1 MSFSGEREETTAS
14 KMSFSG
20 EREEE
25 TTASKM
31 TQDTSSKSVQ
41 KPRAESPTTSL
52 LSMKSDQ
59 PPAFS
64 QEPLPDDNKEVESL
78 DSEDVLKITH
88 NLLDRRSQTLLT
100 VQQDITAKL
109 KHKYQH
115 ISEGIGHH
123 GNQSLLKDI
132 YTELYIT
139 EGGSG
144 GLNNEHEV
152 RQIEMASKKQ
162 TTQETPIKCNDIFKP
177 LPGQDKPI
185 RTVLTKGIAGIG
197 KTVSVQK
204 VILDWAEGKAN
215 QDVHFMFPLP
225 FRDLNLKKDQYSLM
239 QLLSHYFPELKE
251 IDSIEDGET
260 KTVFIFD
267 GLDECR
273 LPLDFKNNEKCCDV
287 TKPTSVD
294 VLLTNLIKGNLLP
307 SALLWI
313 TSRPAAANQIP
324 PECVDQ
330 VTEVRG
336 FNDPQKEEYFR
347 KKIPDQNLAN
357 DIIKH
362 MKTSRSLHI
371 MCHMPVFCWISATV
385 LEMILKEAEKDE
397 VPKTLTQ
404 MYSHFVLIQTIVKNK
419 KYNKATETNPKE
431 LSQSDIEMILKL
443 AKLAFQQL
451 QKGNLIFY
459 EDDLRECGLDVTE
472 ASVYSALCTEIFKEE
487 SGLYQEKVYSFV
499 HLSIQEFLA
508 AVHAL
513 ESCLDKKE
521 NVFSP
526 KAVTSGYEEEEKSIQ
541 LSELHRRAVDQALKS
556 ENGHLDLFLRFLLG
570 LSLESNQNLLRGLL
584 TQTGSTTQSNKKT
597 VRYLS
602 DRIEEE
608 SSPERIIN
616 LFHCLNELGAN
627 SLVEDMQT
635 SLQSGTLS
643 ETRLEPDQCSA
654 LAYLLLMSEEVLE
667 EFDLKTYNT
676 SEEGY
681 QRLLPVVKTC
691 KRALLDGCNLTY
703 KSCETLA
710 SALQTPNS
718 PLRELDLSYND
729 LGDRGVELLCVGL
742 TSPLCNIQTLVL
754 DGCKLTYESCET
766 LASALQTPNSPL
778 RELDLSYND
787 LEDRGAK
794 LLCVGL
800 TSPLC
805 NIQTLVL
812 DGCKLT
818 YESCETLASPLQ
830 TPNSPLRELDLSYND
845 LGDRGVELLCVGL
858 TSPLCNIQTLVLGQ
872 CGLTEGCCSDLA
884 SVLSSPN
891 SQLKQL
897 ELRDNDLQD
906 SGVTLLSAGL
916 EDPDCKLHTLGLSGC
931 LVTEEGCAALSSAL
945 RSNPSH
951 LKELDLSY
959 NHPGDSAGGLLSAA
973 LVDPT
978 YKLMKLNV
986 DHGGECRLKSGL
998 RKYAC
1003 HLTLDPNTANPNLIL
1018 SEGNR
1023 KVTWVEEKQHY
1034 EDHPDRFDRSPQV
1047 LCREG
1052 LSGGRYYWEVE
1063 RDGEWANIGVVYNG
1077 MKRKGWEDERLIG
1090 NNRESWCLY
1099 CSDSGSTFYHAGV
1112 RRRSIPGPDP
1122 NRVGVYLDWPAGT
1135 LSFYSVSSSG
1145 TLTHL
1150 YTEHT
1155 TFTEPLYPGFLVSDS
1170 SVTLCQ
1176 IDDQH
1181 IQRDHGGESWIKP
1194 GPEKWIPQSCKTC
1207 DHVEDSTHWLQI
1219 EPLTS
1224 TVQGVTMFRHRT
1236 PKGSYEC
1243 TVSGLRWLCER
1254 DVILKYHF
1262 RNWEPYSQLL
1272 KDMQYTQG
1280 GPLLDITMEL
1290 GELEEVH
1297 LPHFVCLGT
1306 NPSLRNEMKI
1316 LHVEE
1321 HGVSLEEVHE
1331 VTRFHAKILHPK
1343 FSLISV
1349 ILRILSLNIDVHCDV
1364 VLYMAVKR
1372 STVISRLYLLL
1383 RNSSQKEAVQE
1394 REKGQLSQ
1402 GYSEFLLSS
1411 PNGSL
1416 KLNNWFALKNPLSTS
1431 INPEKIQLLPAD
1443 TTPSCCKMI
1452 MGNTGVDIEMELIG
1466 DDKRTVW
1473 RDMLRT
1479 DKYKSDTHSTSAV
1492 LGAGGP
1498 AESSLTG
1505 SAEQQLRSVR
1515 TEFVKRVSR
1524 PVLDVLLDGLLQH
1537 TVINQEEMESVKVI
1551 AERTEKALDIIDM
1564 VLRKGTESCSR
1575 MINLLG
1581 ELDPCLCSLLQINS
1595 VGVAT

>member
-1 MSFSGEREETTAS
+1 
-14 KMSFSG
+14 
-20 EREEE
+20 
-25 TTASKM
+25 
-31 TQDTSSKSVQ
+31 
-41 KPRAESPTTSL
+41 
-52 LSMKSDQ
+52 MKSDQ

-64 QEPLPDDNKEVESL
+64 QEPFPDDNKEVESL
-78 DSEDVLKITH
+78 DSEDPLKIPH

-100 VQQDITAKL
+100 VQQDIKAKL

-115 ISEGIGHH
+115 ISEGIGHY

-144 GLNNEHEV
+144 GLNNKHEV

-162 TTQETPIKCNDIFKP
+162 TTQKTPIKCNDIFKP

-204 VILDWAEGKAN
+204 VILDWAEGKEN
-215 QDVHFMFPLP
+215 KDVHFMFPLP

-260 KTVFIFD
+260 KIVFIFD

-294 VLLTNLIKGNLLP
+294 VLLTNLIEGNLLP

-313 TSRPAAANQIP
+313 TSRPAATNQIP

-404 MYSHFVLIQTIVKNK
+404 MYSHFMLIQTIVKNK
-419 KYNKATETNPKE
+419 KYNKATETNPKD
-431 LSQSDIEMILKL
+431 LSQSDKEMILKL

-459 EDDLRECGLDVTE
+459 EEDLRECGLDVTE

-526 KAVTSGYEEEEKSIQ
+526 NNDDGDDYDADDYEYYDDFEDYDDESIQ
-541 LSELHRRAVDQALKS
+541 LSDLLRSAVYQALKS

-570 LSLESNQNLLRGLL
+570 LSLESNQNLLRCLL
-584 TQTGSTTQSNKKT
+584 TQTGCTTETNEKT
-597 VRYLS
+597 VKRTVGYLS
-602 DRIEEE
+602 YKIKRE

-616 LFHCLNELGAN
+616 LFHCLNELCAN
-627 SLVEDMQT
+627 PLVEDMQT
-635 SLQSGTLS
+635 SLRSGTLS

-691 KRALLDGCNLTY
+691 KRALLDRCKLTY
-703 KSCETLA
+703 ESCKTLV

-718 PLRELDLSYND
+718 PLRELDLSNND

-742 TSPLCNIQTLVL
+742 TSPLCNI
-754 DGCKLTYESCET
+754 K
-766 LASALQTPNSPL
+766 
-778 RELDLSYND
+778 
-787 LEDRGAK
+787 
-794 LLCVGL
+794 
-800 TSPLC
+800 
-805 NIQTLVL
+805 
-812 DGCKLT
+812 
-818 YESCETLASPLQ
+818 
-830 TPNSPLRELDLSYND
+830 
-845 LGDRGVELLCVGL
+845 
-858 TSPLCNIQTLVLGQ
+858 TLVLGQ
-872 CGLTEGCCSDLA
+872 CGLTEGCCSVLA
-884 SVLSSPN
+884 SVLSSPNSHLKQLDLRDNDLQDSGVTLLSAGLEDPDCKLHTLGLGQCGLTEGCCSHLASVMSSPN

-916 EDPDCKLHTLGLSGC
+916 EDPDSKLHTLGLSGC

-945 RSNPSH
+945 RSYPSH

-1003 HLTLDPNTANPNLIL
+1003 HLTLDPNTVNPLLVL

-1023 KVTWVEEKQHY
+1023 KVTCVEEKQHY
-1034 EDHPDRFDRSPQV
+1034 EDHPDRFDCSPQV

-1052 LSGGRYYWEVE
+1052 LTGCRYYWEVE
-1063 RDGEWANIGVVYNG
+1063 RDGEWAYIGVVYKG
-1077 MKRKGWEDERLIG
+1077 MNRKGGVLDSGIG
-1090 NNRESWCLY
+1090 TNRKSWCLI
-1099 CSDSGSTFYHAGV
+1099 CFDGFYSFNHAGV
-1112 RRRSIPGPDP
+1112 SRRSISDP
-1122 NRVGVYLDWPAGT
+1122 HSNRVGVYLDWPAGT
-1135 LSFYSVSSSG
+1135 LSFYSMSSSG

-1150 YTEHT
+1150 YTFYS
-1155 TFTEPLYPGFLVSDS
+1155 TFTEPLYPGFGVCSSSS

-1194 GPEKWIPQSCKTC
+1194 GPGKWIPQSCKTC

-1224 TVQGVTMFRHRT
+1224 TVQGVTMFRHMT
-1236 PKGSYEC
+1236 PKGSFEC

-1262 RNWEPYSQLL
+1262 RNWEPYSHLL

-1343 FSLISV
+1343 FSAISV
-1349 ILRILSLNIDVHCDV
+1349 ILSYILSWNVDVHCELM
-1364 VLYMAVKR
+1364 LYL
-1372 STVISRLYLLL
+1372 TVMKETLIPRLYLFPSNPGQILAVEQQESKFQGSSRIL
-1383 RNSSQKEAVQE
+1383 ISRPEQSFKLNSSF
-1394 REKGQLSQ
+1394 R
-1402 GYSEFLLSS
+1402 
-1411 PNGSL
+1411 
-1416 KLNNWFALKNPLSTS
+1416 LNIPCSTA
-1431 INPEKIQLLPAD
+1431 INPQRIHLIHRD
-1443 TTPSCCKMI
+1443 TTPSFFRAVVKM
-1452 MGNTGVDIEMELIG
+1452 TGIDIEMQLFS
-1466 DDKRTVW
+1466 DDERIAWKEIVPI
-1473 RDMLRT
+1473 DE
-1479 DKYKSDTHSTSAV
+1479 YISDTRSTSAV
-1492 LGAGGP
+1492 LGAGHP
-1498 AESSLTG
+1498 AESSRTASTKL
-1505 SAEQQLRSVR
+1505 QLRSVR

-1524 PVLDVLLDGLLQH
+1524 PVLNELLDGLLQH

-1551 AERTEKALDIIDM
+1551 AERAEKARDIIDM
-1564 VLRKGTESCSR
+1564 VLRKGTESSSR
-1575 MINLLG
+1575 MINLLV

-1595 VGVAT
+1595 VGVPT

>member
-1 MSFSGEREETTAS
+1 MSE
-14 KMSFSG
+14 
-20 EREEE
+20 
-25 TTASKM
+25 
-31 TQDTSSKSVQ
+31 QQ
-41 KPRAESPTTSL
+41 
-52 LSMKSDQ
+52 MKSSDYQ
-59 PPAFS
+59 LDYENVQDSVETMEGIVS
-64 QEPLPDDNKEVESL
+64 QGAVMF
-78 DSEDVLKITH
+78 TH
-88 NLLDRRSQTLLT
+88 NPLGMRSQTLLT
-100 VQQDITAKL
+100 VQQDIKAKL

-139 EGGSG
+139 EGGNG
-144 GLNNEHEV
+144 GVNNEHEV

-162 TTQETPIKCNDIFKP
+162 TTQETPIKCNNIFKP
-177 LPGQDKPI
+177 LAGQDKPI

-239 QLLSHYFPELKE
+239 QLLSHYFSELKE

-347 KKIPDQNLAN
+347 KKTTDQNLAN
-357 DIIKH
+357 EIIKH
-362 MKTSRSLHI
+362 IKTSRSLHI

-385 LEMILKEAEKDE
+385 LEMMLKEAEKDE
-397 VPKTLTQ
+397 VPKTLIQ
-404 MYSHFVLIQTIVKNK
+404 MYTHFTLIQIIVKNR

-431 LSQSDIEMILKL
+431 LSQSDKEMILKL

-459 EDDLRECGLDVTE
+459 VEDLRECGLDVTE
-472 ASVYSALCTEIFKEE
+472 ASEYSALCTEIFKEE
-487 SGLYQEKVYSFV
+487 SGLYQDKVYSFV

-521 NVFSP
+521 NVFST
-526 KAVTSGYEEEEKSIQ
+526 TSEDEEEESIQ
-541 LSELHRRAVDQALKS
+541 LFDLHRRAVDQALKS

-584 TQTGSTTQSNKKT
+584 TQTGSTTQSNEETVEET

-602 DRIEEE
+602 YKIEEE
-608 SSPERIIN
+608 RSPERIIN

-635 SLQSGTLS
+635 SLRSGTLS
-643 ETRLEPDQCSA
+643 ETELEPQQCSA

-667 EFDLKTYNT
+667 EFDLKTYTT
-676 SEEGY
+676 SETGY

-691 KRALLDGCNLTY
+691 KRALLDC
-703 KSCETLA
+703 
-710 SALQTPNS
+710 
-718 PLRELDLSYND
+718 
-729 LGDRGVELLCVGL
+729 
-742 TSPLCNIQTLVL
+742 
-754 DGCKLTYESCET
+754 CKLTYESCET

-778 RELDLSYND
+778 RELDLS
-787 LEDRGAK
+787 
-794 LLCVGL
+794 C
-800 TSPLC
+800 
-805 NIQTLVL
+805 
-812 DGCKLT
+812 
-818 YESCETLASPLQ
+818 
-830 TPNSPLRELDLSYND
+830 ND

-959 NHPGDSAGGLLSAA
+959 NYPGDSAGGLLSAA

-978 YKLMKLNV
+978 DKLMKLNV
-986 DHGGECRLKSGL
+986 DHGGEVRLISGL

-1003 HLTLDPNTANPNLIL
+1003 HLTLDPNTANPHLIL

-1023 KVTWVEEKQHY
+1023 KVKRLEEEQYY
-1034 EDHPDRFDRSPQV
+1034 EDHPDRFDHIPQV
-1047 LCREG
+1047 LCREV
-1052 LSGGRYYWEVE
+1052 LSGSRYYWEVE
-1063 RDGEWANIGVVYNG
+1063 RGGYDGNIGVAYRG
-1077 MKRKGWEDERLIG
+1077 MKRKGKKHDSWIG
-1090 NNRESWCLY
+1090 ANRKSWGLFC
-1099 CSDSGSTFYHAGV
+1099 FYRGYHFFHAGV
-1112 RRRSIPGPDP
+1112 RSISIPGPFS

-1145 TLTHL
+1145 TLTHH

-1155 TFTEPLYPGFLVSDS
+1155 TFTEPLYPGFGVYSSS

-1181 IQRDHGGESWIKP
+1181 IQRDHGGECCIKP

-1207 DHVEDSTHWLQI
+1207 DHVEDSTHWLPI

-1224 TVQGVTMFRHRT
+1224 TVQEVTMFRHRT
-1236 PKGSYEC
+1236 PKGRYEC
-1243 TVSGLRWLCER
+1243 TVSGLRWVCER

-1272 KDMQYTQG
+1272 KDMQYGQG

-1316 LHVEE
+1316 IHVEE
-1321 HGVSLEEVHE
+1321 HGVSVEEVHE

-1343 FSLISV
+1343 FSPIAV
-1349 ILRILSLNIDVHCDV
+1349 ILSYIFFWNVDVHCDV
-1364 VLYMAVKR
+1364 VLYMAVKKA
-1372 STVISRLYLLL
+1372 TVISRLYMLL
-1383 RNSSQKEAVQE
+1383 RNSSQKEAVRD
-1394 REKGQLSQ
+1394 REKHQVSQ

-1416 KLNNWFALKNPLSTS
+1416 KLNSWFAVKNPHSSS

-1443 TTPSCCKMI
+1443 TTPSCCKMV
-1452 MGNTGVDIEMELIG
+1452 MRNTGVDIEMELIG
-1466 DDKRTVW
+1466 DDERTVW
-1473 RDMLRT
+1473 
-1479 DKYKSDTHSTSAV
+1479 KSVVSKDEYSKDSHPIALTV
-1492 LGAGGP
+1492 PDIP
-1498 AESSLTG
+1498 AEEFLKKHWAKLIQRTKNSMPIADDLWSKNMIGEEEHSRITAETTEQDRMRKLLKAVIPKGPEVTG
-1505 SAEQQLRSVR
+1505 ACL
-1515 TEFVKRVSR
+1515 
-1524 PVLDVLLDGLLQH
+1524 
-1537 TVINQEEMESVKVI
+1537 
-1551 AERTEKALDIIDM
+1551 KALVEHENHLVKD
-1564 VLRKGTESCSR
+1564 LSESR
-1575 MINLLG
+1575 
-1581 ELDPCLCSLLQINS
+1581 
-1595 VGVAT
+1595 T